1 MYPKYSKHWLST
13 TVAHTI
19 DCACSKILNHGLNHV
34 LLFSLFKFFGWK
46 NILNQLENSGLKSRF
61 LFSLIFQFYLM
72 YRLIC
77 QKPAHFLSAQM
88 ALMSTFFKCLWYMGS
103 ITLVWGWNV
112 LQSVSSLP
120 FLSDIDIYINGGFE
134 PEEVEI
140 EIDAID
146 EIFVPTNQGKTP
158 ISFKYRISKYIH
170 PIKSWNTYLLNI

>member
-1 MYPKYSKHWLST
+1 
-13 TVAHTI
+13 
-19 DCACSKILNHGLNHV
+19 
-34 LLFSLFKFFGWK
+34 
-46 NILNQLENSGLKSRF
+46 
-61 LFSLIFQFYLM
+61 
-72 YRLIC
+72 
-77 QKPAHFLSAQM
+77 
-88 ALMSTFFKCLWYMGS
+88 MGS
-103 ITLVWGWNV
+103 ITLVWGRNV

-170 PIKSWNTYLLNI
+170 PIKS